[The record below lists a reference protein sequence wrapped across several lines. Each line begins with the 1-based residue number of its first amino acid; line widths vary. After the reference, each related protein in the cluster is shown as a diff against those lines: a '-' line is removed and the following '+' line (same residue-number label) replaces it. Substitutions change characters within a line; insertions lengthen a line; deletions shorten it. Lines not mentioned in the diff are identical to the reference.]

1 MRAEGKTFSGPFIN
15 ETSTVAK
22 KKKKKY
28 YAKTKVLQRL
38 QLHKQINAV
47 YQQRYLLTGSQDML
61 VYNKTVAF

>member
-15 ETSTVAK
+15 ETSTVA
-22 KKKKKY
+22 KKKY

>member
-1 MRAEGKTFSGPFIN
+1 MKPPLWL
-15 ETSTVAK
+15 

-28 YAKTKVLQRL
+28 YAKTEVLQRL